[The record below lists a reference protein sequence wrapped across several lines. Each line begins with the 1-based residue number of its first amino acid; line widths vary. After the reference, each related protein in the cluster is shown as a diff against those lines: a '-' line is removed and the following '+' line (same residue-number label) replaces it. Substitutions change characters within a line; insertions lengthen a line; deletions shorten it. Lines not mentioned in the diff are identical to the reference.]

1 MKGGESVKE
10 NKRLFEEIY
19 NQTKENTYRYI
30 AAKCYNID
38 DIDDLYQN
46 TYICV
51 YNALEKRDD
60 PPENAEAFVI
70 LIAKRELF
78 KYYGLIKKLSS
89 RFASSPQAEDDFK
102 EDADTFDLE
111 DTVVSKALLEE
122 VNALLQKK
130 DLTTQ
135 KIFFLHYY
143 KGCTLSEIAGLLEIS
158 ESSVKRR
165 LYGALSQ
172 IRRLYGKE

>member
-1 MKGGESVKE
+1 MDE
-10 NKRLFEEIY
+10 NKRLFETVY
-19 NQTKENTYRYI
+19 DKTKENTYRYI

-46 TYICV
+46 TYITV
-51 YNALEKRDD
+51 YDALCKRGSE
-60 PPENAEAFVI
+60 PENIEAFVI

-78 KYYGLIKKLSS
+78 KYYGLIKKLTS
-89 RFASSPQAEDDFK
+89 RFKSSSVFDEEIS

-111 DTVVSKALLEE
+111 DSIVTKSLLEE
-122 VNALLQKK
+122 VNALLSKK
-130 DLTTQ
+130 DITTQ
-135 KIFFLHYY
+135 KIFFMYYY
-143 KGCTLSEIAGLLEIS
+143 KGYTLAETAQLLEMN

-165 LYGALSQ
+165 LYGTLAY

>member
-1 MKGGESVKE
+1 MDE
-10 NKRLFEEIY
+10 NKRLFETVY
-19 NQTKENTYRYI
+19 DKTKENTYRYI

-46 TYICV
+46 TYITV
-51 YNALEKRDD
+51 YDALCKRGKE
-60 PPENAEAFVI
+60 PENIEAFVI

-78 KYYGLIKKLSS
+78 KYYGLIKKLTS
-89 RFASSPQAEDDFK
+89 RFKNSSVFDEVIS

-111 DTVVSKALLEE
+111 DSIVTKSLLEE
-122 VNALLQKK
+122 VNALLSKK
-130 DLTTQ
+130 DITTQ
-135 KIFFLHYY
+135 KIFFMYYY
-143 KGCTLSEIAGLLEIS
+143 KGYTLAETAQLLEMS

-165 LYGALSQ
+165 LYGTLTY

>member
-1 MKGGESVKE
+1 MDE
-10 NKRLFEEIY
+10 NKRLFETVY
-19 NQTKENTYRYI
+19 DKTKENTYRYI

-46 TYICV
+46 TYITV
-51 YNALEKRDD
+51 YDALCKRGSE
-60 PPENAEAFVI
+60 PENIEAFVI

-78 KYYGLIKKLSS
+78 KYYGLIKKLTS
-89 RFASSPQAEDDFK
+89 RFKSSSVFDEEIS

-111 DTVVSKALLEE
+111 DSIVTKSLLEE
-122 VNALLQKK
+122 VNALLSKK
-130 DLTTQ
+130 DITTQ
-135 KIFFLHYY
+135 KIFFMYYY
-143 KGCTLSEIAGLLEIS
+143 KGYTLAETAQLLEMK

-165 LYGALSQ
+165 LYGTLTY